1 VWGDL
6 RQKLDVE
13 REQLHLLLE
22 THQSLL
28 QKAAI
33 DVPTVD
39 ELPAL
44 AAILYAFYSG
54 IERLF
59 RRIAVEFDGETP
71 RGSFWHTELLERMTS
86 SRAGR
91 PPVISGDLG
100 EELQEYLDFRHV
112 FRHAYSFELRWSK
125 MSPLVHRMNDVLR
138 ELDSEIDTFLK
149 SVERKGDQ
157 P

>member
-1 VWGDL
+1 MWSDL
-6 RQKLDVE
+6 KRKLDVE

-28 QKAAI
+28 QRSVTDA
-33 DVPTVD
+33 PTVD

-44 AAILYAFYSG
+44 AAILHAFYSG

-59 RRIAVEFDGETP
+59 RRIAVAIDGETP
-71 RGSFWHTELLERMTS
+71 RGPFWHTELLEWMSS

-91 PPVISGDLG
+91 SPVISASLAEG
-100 EELQEYLDFRHV
+100 LQEYLDFRHV

-125 MSPLVHRMNDVLR
+125 MSPLVHGLNSVLR
-138 ELDSEIDTFLK
+138 ELDCEIDIFLK
-149 SVERKGDQ
+149 TLEKEGD
-157 P
+157 PP